1 MENAT
6 TPNAQ
11 VEELVI
17 EELTDAGAANCFGTA
32 GSVGCPVCFG
42 TFGSAT

>member
-1 MENAT
+1 MENVT
-6 TPNAQ
+6 TQVTP

-17 EELTDAGAANCFGTA
+17 EELTEAGAGNCFGTA

-42 TFGSAT
+42 TYGCAT